1 MSFSKKVLVALS
13 LTKQYILKLILIHSE
28 IKSGVYAIYNL
39 SFYIISIDL
48 PVPFSLQR
56 RDARIIHYAR
66 L

>member
-13 LTKQYILKLILIHSE
+13 LTKQYILKLILIHSTE
-28 IKSGVYAIYNL
+28 IKRVYAIYNL

-48 PVPFSLQR
+48 PVPFSPQR